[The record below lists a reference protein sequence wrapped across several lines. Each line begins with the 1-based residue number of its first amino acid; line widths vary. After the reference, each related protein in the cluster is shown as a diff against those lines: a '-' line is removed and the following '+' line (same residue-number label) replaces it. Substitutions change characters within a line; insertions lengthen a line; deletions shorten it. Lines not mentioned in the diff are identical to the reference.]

1 MMNIE
6 NALNEANKILKKKNI
21 ISYNLDTEILL
32 SKVIKKDRKFVILN
46 QEQKLNKFY
55 INYFKKLIKERSN
68 GKPIAYLLGK
78 KSFWNSEFEIKEGTL
93 IPRPETELLVE
104 EVLMF
109 TRNKKNLKILDI
121 GVGSGCII
129 LSILKEKK
137 DFYGIGIDICK
148 KSLDLSERNAKC
160 LGLKNRVKFIKSD
173 VDNFNNGKYD
183 LIVSN
188 PPYIKRANLKYLNK
202 EVANFEPKLA
212 LDGGVDGLSGF
223 RKIIKK
229 SSELIKI
236 NGKLFLEIGFDQKKE
251 IKKILKSKGFYIN
264 KVLKDYAGKD
274 RCIVSTKTTNINYGN
289 F

>member
-1 MMNIE
+1 
-6 NALNEANKILKKKNI
+6 
-21 ISYNLDTEILL
+21 
-32 SKVIKKDRKFVILN
+32 
-46 QEQKLNKFY
+46 
-55 INYFKKLIKERSN
+55 
-68 GKPIAYLLGK
+68 
-78 KSFWNSEFEIKEGTL
+78 
-93 IPRPETELLVE
+93 
-104 EVLMF
+104 MF

-148 KSLDLSERNAKC
+148 KSVDLSERNATR
-160 LGLKNRVKFIKSD
+160 LGLKNRVKFVKSD
-173 VDNFNNGKYD
+173 VDNFNIGKYD
-183 LIVSN
+183 LIISN
-188 PPYIKRANLKYLNK
+188 PPYIKRVNLKYLNK

-212 LDGGVDGLSGF
+212 LDGGIDGLSGF

-274 RCIVSTKTTNINYGN
+274 SCIVSTKTTNINYGN